1 LGYGKLPPQK
11 QPHSKS
17 SSEPEESS
25 LSEEEES
32 GRRYEKEADRPARK
46 VEVAAIGDS
55 GSEEEDSS
63 ESSIDEI

>member
-17 SSEPEESS
+17 SSEESS

>member
-1 LGYGKLPPQK
+1 
-11 QPHSKS
+11 
-17 SSEPEESS
+17 